1 MSIVESLKGC
11 SHCSLPTAIFL
22 MQQMCC
28 MGFKWKSDT
37 FLARLNCPFLVL
49 VVLENPFAGAATVQ
63 VLRSDRSEAH
73 RSGVIF
79 LGMT

>member
-28 MGFKWKSDT
+28 MGFKWRSDT

-49 VVLENPFAGAATVQ
+49 VVLENPFAGTAAVRRRRQ
-63 VLRSDRSEAH
+63 PKY
-73 RSGVIF
+73 GVGVF
-79 LGMT
+79 ARFDTLLF